1 VTQFL
6 RKVEQH
12 KANVEKYMVELGG
25 WEYIDD
31 LQKRS
36 FQLK

>member
-1 VTQFL
+1 MQFI

-12 KANVEKYMVELGG
+12 KANVEKYMVDHGG
-25 WEYIDD
+25 WEHIDD
-31 LQKRS
+31 LQKRN